1 MKTNRRSDSAFSLVE
16 VIIALSIISVSL
28 VSVVGLMPA
37 CLGSMREAVDQT
49 AKAQIVERVADEVM
63 LTPFSGLAAYAA
75 KSPFYF
81 DDQGTLQKAKDSN
94 TRYEV
99 KLASAAA
106 DYPGAE
112 DGATLTTNI
121 AAFSLEIARWTGSAE
136 IGASKYVIYVPNSGN

>member
-1 MKTNRRSDSAFSLVE
+1 MKTNRSVGSAFSLVE
-16 VIIALSIISVSL
+16 VIIALSIISVSV
-28 VSVVGLMPA
+28 VSVVGVMPM

-81 DDQGTLQKAKDSN
+81 DDQGTLQAAKDGK

-99 KLASAAA
+99 KVTNAPANF
-106 DYPGAE
+106 PGSE
-112 DGATLTTNI
+112 DGAPVSTSL

-136 IGASKYVIYVPNSGN
+136 VGASKYVIYVPNSGN